1 MNHLKATGLV
11 ALALLVVVWSFTAQ
25 AQTAHAPALKAEVM
39 VTSDIVR
46 IGDLLDHAGDK
57 ASQALFRAPQ
67 LGATGTIQVHRIT
80 AALRAHGILVF
91 DTRNVTEVLV
101 SRASRIVSLQ
111 DLSRAVAEA
120 AVKRYN
126 LASAAD
132 VAVTFDSH
140 LRPLQVEQDV
150 ADAPRI
156 ASIVFDANTGRFEAI
171 VDMPGSLSLRR
182 NPVRLTGAMLETAE
196 VVTLARVVSRGE
208 TIRESDL
215 VIERLPRSE
224 VAADALQ
231 KIAQV
236 ANQAARRQLRAGQTL
251 RTPDLMKP
259 QIVSRDE
266 TVTIIYRTAGIT
278 LTARGKALSN
288 GTEGELVSV
297 LNPQSKRTVQA
308 TVTAPGVVTVGD
320 PAPVT
325 TAAVPQTR

>member
-1 MNHLKATGLV
+1 MNHLKAIGLV

-25 AQTAHAPALKAEVM
+25 AQTAPAPALKAEVM
-39 VTSDIVR
+39 VTGDIVR
-46 IGDLLDHAGDK
+46 IGDILDHAGDK
-57 ASQALFRAPQ
+57 ASQAVFRAPA

-101 SRASRIVSLQ
+101 SRISRTVSLQ
-111 DLSRAVAEA
+111 DLGRAVAEA
-120 AVKRYN
+120 AVKRYD

-156 ASIVFDANTGRFEAI
+156 TSIVFDANTGRFEAI

-196 VVTLARVVSRGE
+196 VVTLARVITRGE

-215 VIERLPRSE
+215 VIERLPRAE

-231 KIAQV
+231 RVAQV

-251 RTPDLMKP
+251 RAPDLMKP

-288 GTEGELVSV
+288 GTEGEIVSV

-308 TVTAPGVVTVGD
+308 TVTAPGVVTVSD
-320 PAPVT
+320 PAPVA